1 LKKIMAVA
9 LVLVIWPAIISA
21 DSRWNLL
28 LIDSAG
34 TELYWDKGSFSPCQ
48 DDAISGWLKIIPVS
62 RTIQY
67 LLSRVEVDCATHTI
81 RQTARLTRYTQGD
94 PEITIGEN
102 KKGRPLAPGPVADH
116 LVNAVCDESDDLE
129 IPNIE
134 EAAFTPKRGSSR

>member
-1 LKKIMAVA
+1 MAVA

-34 TELYWDKGSFSPCQ
+34 TEVYWDKGSFSPSQ
-48 DDAISGWLKIIPVS
+48 DDVMSGWLKIIPLS

-81 RQTARLTRYTQGD
+81 RQTAGLTRYTQGD
-94 PEITIGEN
+94 PQIRIDGT
-102 KKGRPLAPGPVADH
+102 PLPPGSVADH
-116 LVNAVCDESDDLE
+116 LVNAVCDESDDFE

-134 EAAFTPKRGSSR
+134 ETTFTLKPGPSR